1 MSASATPVIPV
12 STATAPADLDRLA
25 REARAGSRPALDDLV
40 RLTRDDVR
48 RHIARRVPADRV
60 EELVQETY
68 LRVLRALPGFGGRC
82 PVRAWLL
89 AIARNTV
96 ADRYRHD
103 AARPRCTGSAAAEG
117 PAPGRFDEQL
127 ALRSLV
133 DALPAD
139 RRRAFL
145 LTRVAGLSYEE
156 AARTLGVP
164 IGTVRSRVARARA
177 DLRRG
182 LLG

>member
-1 MSASATPVIPV
+1 MSTSTVTASTFATP
-12 STATAPADLDRLA
+12 SDELDRLA
-25 REARAGSRPALDDLV
+25 AEARTGSPDALEDLV
-40 RLTRDDVR
+40 RGTRDDVA

-68 LRVLRALPGFGGRC
+68 LRALRALPGFGGRC

-89 AIARNTV
+89 TIARNTV

-103 AARPRCTGSAAAEG
+103 SARPRWAGEAVFEG
-117 PAPGRFDEQL
+117 IAPDRFDEHL
-127 ALRSLV
+127 ALRSLIEE
-133 DALPAD
+133 LPAE

-145 LTRVAGLSYEE
+145 LTRVEGLSYAE
-156 AARTLGVP
+156 AARALGVP

-177 DLRRG
+177 DLRRD
-182 LLG
+182 LSV